1 MNLIPN
7 KESVPS
13 GEDLE
18 MIAAAMVEFK
28 QVCLN
33 VFGKDLDR
41 IEPEHL
47 DSVYHYFKKGTLF
60 SKKKRNYAVLVLGSV
75 LGELICRDFGYEWK
89 NLIYDDAD
97 GAELGITHKDS
108 YSIGHPYSV
117 VRKRIRS
124 REYAYFVPAYEMF
137 ADLIKEEA

>member
-7 KESVPS
+7 KESDPS
-13 GEDLE
+13 AEDLE
-18 MIAAAMVEFK
+18 MISGAMVEFK

-47 DSVYHYFKKGTLF
+47 DSAYHYFKKGTFF

-75 LGELICRDFGYEWK
+75 LGEIMCRDFGYTWV
-89 NLIYDDAD
+89 NLHYDD
-97 GAELGITHKDS
+97 GIEL
-108 YSIGHPYSV
+108 SIKINEPYTISHPYSI
-117 VRKRIRS
+117 VRKRIRK
-124 REYAYFVPAYEMF
+124 REYGYFTAVYETF
-137 ADLIKEEA
+137 GEKR